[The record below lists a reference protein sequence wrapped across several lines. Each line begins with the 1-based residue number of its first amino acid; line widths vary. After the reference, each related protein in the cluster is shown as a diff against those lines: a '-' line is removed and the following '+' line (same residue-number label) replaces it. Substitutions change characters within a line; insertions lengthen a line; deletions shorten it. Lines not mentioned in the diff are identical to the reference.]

1 MNFTKTNNY
10 NNVGELIDD
19 FQKPVQLQFLA
30 FEELLKF
37 QKNKMPE
44 NIWQNYINVC
54 ENYFINDLKRI
65 FEEIKQ

>member
-1 MNFTKTNNY
+1 MNFAKTNNY

-19 FQKPVQLQFLA
+19 FQKPIQLQFLA

-44 NIWQNYINVC
+44 NVWQSYISAC

-65 FEEIKQ
+65 FEEIRK

>member
-1 MNFTKTNNY
+1 MNITKTNNY
-10 NNVGELIDD
+10 NNIGELIDD
-19 FQKPVQLQFLA
+19 FQKPIQLQFLA

-44 NIWQNYINVC
+44 NVWQNYIKVC